1 MIVKFHLT
9 FIQPTSFI
17 RYHIKRI
24 LAPYSYYVNRICHKA
39 FSVQRIHFF
48 SARRRYWSGG
58 PMLSADRGG
67 LLARDVAQGP
77 GDLGFATT
85 GAKRRTRTLEEPSWA
100 LLSQKE
106 RAIHRITLSLCE
118 NKKSARRDSNPRP
131 RPWQGRAPPTEPLA
145 HFLCCRSP
153 QRQVILYM
161 IYLHLSIT
169 FFKKF

>member
-1 MIVKFHLT
+1 
-9 FIQPTSFI
+9 
-17 RYHIKRI
+17 
-24 LAPYSYYVNRICHKA
+24 
-39 FSVQRIHFF
+39 
-48 SARRRYWSGG
+48 
-58 PMLSADRGG
+58 MLSADRGG

-145 HFLCCRSP
+145 HFLVTSSVTSIIIYD
-153 QRQVILYM
+153 VIAFVNTYFELFSKFLKQF
-161 IYLHLSIT
+161 IL
-169 FFKKF
+169 FKKLLRFSRSNTQCDSAAPKGGYSLSH

>member
-1 MIVKFHLT
+1 
-9 FIQPTSFI
+9 
-17 RYHIKRI
+17 
-24 LAPYSYYVNRICHKA
+24 
-39 FSVQRIHFF
+39 
-48 SARRRYWSGG
+48 
-58 PMLSADRGG
+58 MLSADRGG

-85 GAKRRTRTLEEPSWA
+85 GAKQRTRTLEEPSWA

-145 HFLCCRSP
+145 HFLVTSSVTSIIIYD
-153 QRQVILYM
+153 VIAFVNTYFELFSKFLKQF
-161 IYLHLSIT
+161 IL
-169 FFKKF
+169 FKKLLRFSRSNTQCDSATPTDGYSLSH

>member
-1 MIVKFHLT
+1 
-9 FIQPTSFI
+9 
-17 RYHIKRI
+17 
-24 LAPYSYYVNRICHKA
+24 
-39 FSVQRIHFF
+39 
-48 SARRRYWSGG
+48 
-58 PMLSADRGG
+58 MLSADRGG

-77 GDLGFATT
+77 GDLGFAMT

-145 HFLCCRSP
+145 HFLVTSSVTSIIIYD
-153 QRQVILYM
+153 VIAFVNTYFELFSKFLKQF
-161 IYLHLSIT
+161 IL
-169 FFKKF
+169 FKKLLRFSRSNTQCDSATPTGGYSLSH

>member
-1 MIVKFHLT
+1 
-9 FIQPTSFI
+9 
-17 RYHIKRI
+17 
-24 LAPYSYYVNRICHKA
+24 
-39 FSVQRIHFF
+39 
-48 SARRRYWSGG
+48 
-58 PMLSADRGG
+58 MLSADRGG

-145 HFLCCRSP
+145 HFLVTSSVTSIIIYD
-153 QRQVILYM
+153 VIAFVNTYFELFSKFLKQF
-161 IYLHLSIT
+161 IL
-169 FFKKF
+169 FKKLLRFSRSNTQCDSAAPTGGYSLSH

>member
-1 MIVKFHLT
+1 
-9 FIQPTSFI
+9 
-17 RYHIKRI
+17 
-24 LAPYSYYVNRICHKA
+24 
-39 FSVQRIHFF
+39 
-48 SARRRYWSGG
+48 
-58 PMLSADRGG
+58 MLSADRGG
-67 LLARDVAQGP
+67 LPARDVAQGP

-145 HFLCCRSP
+145 HFLVTSSVTSIIIYD
-153 QRQVILYM
+153 VIAFVNTYFELFSKFLKQF
-161 IYLHLSIT
+161 IL
-169 FFKKF
+169 FKKLLRFSRSNTQCDSAAPTGGYSLSH